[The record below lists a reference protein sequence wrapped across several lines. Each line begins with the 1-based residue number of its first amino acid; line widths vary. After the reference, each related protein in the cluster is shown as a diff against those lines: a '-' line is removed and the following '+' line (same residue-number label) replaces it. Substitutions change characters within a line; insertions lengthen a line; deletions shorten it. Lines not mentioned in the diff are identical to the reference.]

1 MVETALVI
9 RNARSHEVA
18 KLAAVEASSW
28 PDGLAGTEAQIAA
41 RVEVYPEGQWVAE
54 LGGEILGV
62 AASQRISGAYM
73 QSVPAR
79 FDALTDEG
87 KFTRSHDPGGDILH
101 LVSVS
106 VSRGA
111 QGLGVGRKLVDHEIE
126 VARTIKGVARIVGV
140 TRPRGF
146 RRYDGMSIEAY
157 VVARR
162 EDGRFLDPV
171 LDFHLGAGAQLVSI
185 LPGYRPGDADSRGY
199 GVMIEYEAG
208 SR

>member
-1 MVETALVI
+1 MVEAALVI
-9 RNARSHEVA
+9 RNPRLDEVA
-18 KLAAVEASSW
+18 KLAAVEASTW
-28 PDGLAGTEAQIAA
+28 PNGLAGTEAQIRA
-41 RVEVYPEGQWVAE
+41 RLAVYPEGQWVAE
-54 LGGEILGV
+54 LAGEVLGV
-62 AASQRISGAYM
+62 AASQRLTERFL
-73 QSVPAR
+73 QTVPVC

-87 KFTRSHDPGGDILH
+87 NFTRSHDPSGEILH

-106 VSRGA
+106 VARGA

-126 VARTIKGVARIVGV
+126 MARAMKGVIRIVGV

-146 RRYDGMSIEAY
+146 RRYDRMSIEAY

-171 LDFHLGAGAQLVSI
+171 LDFHLAAGAQLVSI
-185 LPGYRPGDADSRGY
+185 LPGYRPADADSRGY

-208 SR
+208 EE